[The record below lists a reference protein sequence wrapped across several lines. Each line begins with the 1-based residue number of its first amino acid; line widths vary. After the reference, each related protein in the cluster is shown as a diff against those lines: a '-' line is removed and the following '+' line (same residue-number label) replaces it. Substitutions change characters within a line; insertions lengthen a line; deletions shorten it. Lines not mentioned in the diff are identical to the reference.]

1 MVRMIVTGSRE
12 TDRSVIVQSR
22 GPSDSQCSLFLLHSR
37 RLNTTSL
44 RGPSRPF
51 AAQQQHIPSGEGG
64 GARRRNQSLE
74 WARNGTHT
82 RAAISFGDS
91 PKRLPTETTCSGPM
105 QDLKFILSCL
115 PPSPFVDLHRFL
127 ALARRLVAQG
137 RRRRM
142 NENTLMP
149 LWSQCLEW
157 TEDEPASCWVVP
169 FGIERTIF
177 VFAISCTKR
186 IRRREA
192 SLAAR
197 LGSAGLD
204 AAKLGRDMQSLVLG
218 VRYDM
223 VHGIQVEG
231 SVVPN

>member
-1 MVRMIVTGSRE
+1 MTIVTGSRE

-22 GPSDSQCSLFLLHSR
+22 GPSDSQCSLFPLHSR

-51 AAQQQHIPSGEGG
+51 AAQQQHIPGGEGG
-64 GARRRNQSLE
+64 GRRRNQSLE

-127 ALARRLVAQG
+127 ALVRRLVAQG
-137 RRRRM
+137 RRRM

-149 LWSQCLEW
+149 VWSQCLEW

-186 IRRREA
+186 IRLREA
-192 SLAAR
+192 YLAAR
-197 LGSAGLD
+197 LGSTGLD
-204 AAKLGRDMQSLVLG
+204 VAKLGRDMQSLVLG
-218 VRYDM
+218 GSM
-223 VHGIQVEG
+223 HGVW
-231 SVVPN
+231 